1 MNRRLSS
8 ATGTLAAIVATLL
21 FTASGMAA
29 PHSSTRDRRTHSA
42 CLAGGHVSSAA
53 CSRKLATRRL
63 TATVKAQSAK
73 VKPGSGKPS
82 TKKPGSKGKGTKGS
96 GTGTSGSGSGS
107 STSGSGSGSS
117 TSGSGSGSGTSGS
130 GSGTSGSDSSGSG
143 SGSSSPVSGGLVVG
157 LAAGAAGWGGA
168 STGPRLDSITSQ
180 TGAKWLREEF
190 YWSTVEPQPG
200 VFDWS
205 YYDHYMLEMAQRG
218 LHIVAQLDN
227 TPSWAGTDP
236 STIPTDPTTF
246 AQFVAAFVGRYGANG
261 TFWTQNPTLSGSAVQ
276 VYELYNEPYFN
287 SGNDYN
293 PAAYAN
299 LIKAASTAGKA
310 VDPTAKFLI
319 EADMQSA
326 QNAATNWIWWVD
338 ALYAAVPNLN
348 NYFDGIA
355 MHDYGDDTTNLN
367 PIIPNQPYPNFGHIL
382 RILDLRQ
389 QFTNHGAA
397 NKPFWIMEAGWSTC
411 TGGDTD
417 CVTDAQ
423 QAANLSTMFGYINT
437 SWSSFVQAIFIYS
450 FQDGSNPTQIGDAYG
465 LTTLAGTAKPA
476 LAVFQHE
483 ETLAGS

>member
-8 ATGTLAAIVATLL
+8 ALGLVAAIALALFFSAPALAANRRPAQHTRSPSLCL
-21 FTASGMAA
+21 NGSHRKARAS
-29 PHSSTRDRRTHSA
+29 TCRLEYT
-42 CLAGGHVSSAA
+42 
-53 CSRKLATRRL
+53 TRRSSPDL
-63 TATVKAQSAK
+63 IAHVAAAK
-73 VKPGSGKPS
+73 PAKSS
-82 TKKPGSKGKGTKGS
+82 TKKRPVK
-96 GTGTSGSGSGS
+96 
-107 STSGSGSGSS
+107 
-117 TSGSGSGSGTSGS
+117 GSGTSG
-130 GSGTSGSDSSGSG
+130 GGSG

-157 LAAGAAGWGGA
+157 LASGAAGWGGA

-190 YWSTVEPQPG
+190 LWSTVEPQPG
-200 VFDWS
+200 VFDWA

-227 TPSWAGTDP
+227 TPSWAGADP
-236 STIPTDPTTF
+236 STIPTNPTTF
-246 AQFVAAFVGRYGANG
+246 AQFVAAFVGRYGAGG

-287 SGNDYN
+287 NGSDYN

-299 LIKAASTAGKA
+299 LVKAASIAGKA

-319 EADMQSA
+319 EAEMQSA

-338 ALYAAVPNLN
+338 ALYAAVPDLN
-348 NYFDGIA
+348 NYYDGIA
-355 MHDYGDDTTNLN
+355 MHDYGDDTTTLN

-389 QFTNHGAA
+389 QFINHGAA
-397 NKPFWIMEAGWSTC
+397 NKPFWLMEAGWSTC
-411 TGGDTD
+411 TGGDPD

-450 FQDGSNPTQIGDAYG
+450 FQDGSDPTQIGDAYG

>member
-1 MNRRLSS
+1 MNRRLPS
-8 ATGTLAAIVATLL
+8 AFGLVAAIALALLFSAPALAANRRPAQHTRSQTLCLNGSHRKVRASTCRIKFTTRRSSPDLISHAAAAKPAT
-21 FTASGMAA
+21 
-29 PHSSTRDRRTHSA
+29 SSTKTKTVAKKRPVK
-42 CLAGGHVSSAA
+42 GG
-53 CSRKLATRRL
+53 
-63 TATVKAQSAK
+63 
-73 VKPGSGKPS
+73 
-82 TKKPGSKGKGTKGS
+82 GT
-96 GTGTSGSGSGS
+96 
-107 STSGSGSGSS
+107 
-117 TSGSGSGSGTSGS
+117 
-130 GSGTSGSDSSGSG
+130 SG